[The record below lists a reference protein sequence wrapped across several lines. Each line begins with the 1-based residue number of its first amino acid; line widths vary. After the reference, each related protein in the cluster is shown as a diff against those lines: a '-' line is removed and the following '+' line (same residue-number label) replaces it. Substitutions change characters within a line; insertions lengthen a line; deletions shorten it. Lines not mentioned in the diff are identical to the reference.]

1 MVAATTTRKNALG
14 NFYPDLVNL
23 RVMRAFTKKN
33 GIKLEADETD
43 AEQYALALTLHFREE
58 EKDPDKFAQCETC
71 HGESPD
77 TCEACPFCG
86 NTAPPVDEDAG
97 DPTPQS
103 APVVKTAKTEETST
117 SEETTMA
124 KTKSGKGDKKKT
136 TSEKSEKKL
145 AAGEK
150 PSTALATTGS
160 AAMSVKLLDEAV
172 DRVIALKVA
181 GAESFWKLG
190 REILAINQDGLW
202 KQRLDEKGKQRYAS
216 FEAFCTHELNIS
228 GTYAFQ
234 IMNVAREFT
243 MEQIATMGRAKS
255 ILVWKAAPEDR
266 KEIAEKAAAGA
277 TKREIAKEVQKSRE
291 KHKIN
296 ERSERAKS
304 GAKGAKKKAANK
316 AAKEEKAAPEKITIA
331 KIEGLNTVKLYAKPA
346 TLKNL
351 NLDDCKRAEA
361 NKAVQE
367 AIERIKPFGRFEL
380 ANGVAMYLSVFVDKT
395 GALAVKV
402 NTQRESPVDG

>member
-1 MVAATTTRKNALG
+1 MVAATTTRKNTLG

-71 HGESPD
+71 HGESPE

-86 NTAPPVDEDAG
+86 NTAPPVEDES
-97 DPTPQS
+97 TPQS
-103 APVVKTAKTEETST
+103 APVAKSEETST

-124 KTKSGKGDKKKT
+124 TTKKTKSGDKKKS
-136 TSEKSEKKL
+136 SEKTDKKL

-160 AAMSVKLLDEAV
+160 TAMSVKLLDEAV

-190 REILAINQDGLW
+190 REILTINMDGLW

-361 NKAVQE
+361 NKAVAE

-380 ANGVAMYLSVFVDKT
+380 ANGVAMYFSLFVDKG